1 MMVGMHETTNK
12 KWGAPRKSVTSSAT
26 KMASSQRNSPINID
40 PGFFQEFWAN
50 EIHMFLLTS
59 YRIWYIQMIHSLITI
74 SSIFCDETHIAFH
87 ILEKVLYPQFWKDSH
102 IPISYALRGYPP
114 NARHFVSSLNMAEHL
129 RKWIHQL

>member
-59 YRIWYIQMIHSLITI
+59 YRI
-74 SSIFCDETHIAFH
+74 
-87 ILEKVLYPQFWKDSH
+87 
-102 IPISYALRGYPP
+102 
-114 NARHFVSSLNMAEHL
+114 
-129 RKWIHQL
+129 